1 MRKVNIKILLILIL
15 YIMNNIINKVIIS
28 YNNLKKIELK
38 IELKIMK
45 FNILNKLKME
55 QILDLNREIV
65 LNDYQSATKK
75 NKELFITGDVK
86 ASSEYI
92 FDNQKEDATI
102 ICNKFYETFIRV
114 ISIVKKTKVGMDGLM
129 IEIAKNMTTHPDKD
143 FVLHRNNIFFI
154 TAMSNISWEDD
165 MKDKIPSCFK
175 DNVYHH
181 GKLQRL
187 KTKLKNIKNAIII
200 NDEIDSG
207 DKEDQKLHLI
217 LKESGILD
225 MKYMEE
231 NNIRFVFVSATMINE
246 LRDLYK
252 WGNKHYTH
260 YMTIPNI
267 YIGHKEFLEL
277 GIIQEYYPINDDENA
292 EKWVQEDILQN
303 YGLDYRIHIIRTDE
317 KNKDFIFNACIRNN
331 IDFKNH
337 TSDDRISYEELSDIF
352 NNISNHL
359 VIAVKGFYRR
369 ANLIPNEWKMKI
381 GATHERYVKKYDTNV
396 QVQGL
401 PGRMSGYWKQEL
413 LNGHKTGPHRTSID
427 AINEYEEFYKNPFGK
442 IKYSTTGSKKLF
454 VNPKH
459 IQNLE
464 TMNQVEV
471 KIDENKYRVYDNEIV
486 VKNVC
491 KILGYD
497 YRETKNNSD
506 GFKETSLNR
515 KKEVVS
521 LTGAIS
527 KIPSA
532 YANHGDII
540 TWRTYFPCY
549 VDITN
554 NNTLRFVVIIRP
566 ETDINKVKNEIDD
579 VYPSI
584 QI

>member
-1 MRKVNIKILLILIL
+1 MEE
-15 YIMNNIINKVIIS
+15 II
-28 YNNLKKIELK
+28 
-38 IELKIMK
+38 
-45 FNILNKLKME
+45 
-55 QILDLNREIV
+55 DLNREIV

-92 FDNQKEDATI
+92 FPNQKEDAFI
-102 ICNKFYETFIRV
+102 ICNKFYETPIRV
-114 ISIVKKTKVGMDGLM
+114 ISIVKRTKVGMDGLM
-129 IEIAKNMTTHPDKD
+129 IEIAKNMTTHPDND

-187 KTKLKNIKNAIII
+187 KTKLRNIKNAIII

-260 YMTIPNI
+260 YMTIPDI

-277 GIIQEYYPINDDENA
+277 GIIQEYYPINDDDTA

-303 YGLDYRIHIIRTDE
+303 YGLDYRVHIVRTDE

-337 TSDDRISYEELSDIF
+337 TSDERISYEELSDIF

-369 ANLIPNEWKMKI
+369 ANLIPNEWKKKI

-401 PGRMSGYWKQEL
+401 PGRMSVYLKQEL

-464 TMNQVEV
+464 TINHIETTNKRIPIIIHGLNESDIIFTTNKRKE
-471 KIDENKYRVYDNEIV
+471 KIEYVLSILNNNETYTKLFNFINNPDV
-486 VKNVC
+486 VCAQISQPNTNSSYKKHITDVVNASFTNTPYSVDLLE
-491 KILGYD
+491 KFKG
-497 YRETKNNSD
+497 KNNWQLFID
-506 GFKETSLNR
+506 NR
-515 KKEVVS
+515 DKR
-521 LTGAIS
+521 L
-527 KIPSA
+527 
-532 YANHGDII
+532 
-540 TWRTYFPCY
+540 C
-549 VDITN
+549 
-554 NNTLRFVVIIRP
+554 FVIWC
-566 ETDINKVKNEIDD
+566 INEEL
-579 VYPSI
+579 Y
-584 QI
+584 

>member
-1 MRKVNIKILLILIL
+1 
-15 YIMNNIINKVIIS
+15 MNSINEYKD
-28 YNNLKKIELK
+28 K
-38 IELKIMK
+38 
-45 FNILNKLKME
+45 
-55 QILDLNREIV
+55 ILDLNREIV

-75 NKELFITGDVK
+75 NKELFITGDEK
-86 ASSEYI
+86 TSSEYI

-102 ICNKFYETFIRV
+102 ICNKFHETPTRV
-114 ISIVKKTKVGMDGLM
+114 ISIVKRTKVGMDGLM
-129 IEIAKNMTTHPDKD
+129 IEIAKNMTTHSDNS
-143 FVLHRNNIFFI
+143 FVIHRNNMFFI
-154 TAMSNISWEDD
+154 TAMSNKSWEND

-181 GKLQRL
+181 GKLQKL
-187 KTKLKNIKNAIII
+187 KTKLINIKNAIII

-246 LRDLYK
+246 LRELYK

-260 YMTIPNI
+260 YMTIPDS

-277 GIIQEYYPINDDENA
+277 GISQEYYPINDRETA
-292 EKWVQEDILQN
+292 ETWVQEDILQN
-303 YGLDYRIHIIRTDE
+303 YGLDYRVHIIRTDI
-317 KNKDFIFNACIRNN
+317 KNKDFILDACIRNN

-337 TSDDRISYEELSDIF
+337 TSDDRISFKELSYLF
-352 NNISNHL
+352 NNISKHL

-369 ANLIPNEWKMKI
+369 ANLIPNEWKKKI

-401 PGRMSGYWKQEL
+401 PGRMSGYWKPCL

-427 AINEYEEFYKNPFGK
+427 AINEYEEFYKNPFGI

-464 TMNQVEV
+464 HINQVEV

-497 YRETKNNSD
+497 YRATKNNSD

-521 LTGAIS
+521 LTRAIS

-532 YANHGDII
+532 YANHGDVI

-549 VDITN
+549 IDIAN
-554 NNTLRFVVIIRP
+554 NETLRFVVIIRP
-566 ETDINKVKNEIDD
+566 STDINKVKNEIDNL
-579 VYPSI
+579 YKSI

>member
-1 MRKVNIKILLILIL
+1 
-15 YIMNNIINKVIIS
+15 
-28 YNNLKKIELK
+28 
-38 IELKIMK
+38 
-45 FNILNKLKME
+45 ME
-55 QILDLNREIV
+55 HSILDLNREIV

-75 NKELFITGDVK
+75 NKELFITGNVK
-86 ASSEYI
+86 AGSEYI
-92 FDNQKEDATI
+92 YSNQKEDATI
-102 ICNKFYETFIRV
+102 ICNKFYGTDIRV
-114 ISIVKKTKVGMDGLM
+114 ISIVKRTKVGMDGLM
-129 IEIAKNMTTHPDKD
+129 IEIAKNMTTHPDNN
-143 FVLHRNNIFFI
+143 FALHRNNIFFI

-187 KTKLKNIKNAIII
+187 KTKLRNIKNAIII

-246 LRDLYK
+246 LRDLYR
-252 WGNKHYTH
+252 WGNKHHTH
-260 YMTIPNI
+260 YMTIPEI

-277 GIIQEYYPINDDENA
+277 GIIKEYYPINDDESA

-303 YGLDYRIHIIRTDE
+303 YGLDYRVHIVRTDE

-337 TSDDRISYEELSDIF
+337 TSDDRISYEDLSVIF
-352 NNISNHL
+352 DNISNHL

-369 ANLIPNEWKMKI
+369 ANLIPNEWKKKI
-381 GATHERYVKKYDTNV
+381 GTTHERYVKKYDTNV

-401 PGRMSGYWKQEL
+401 PGRMSGYWKHEL

-459 IQNLE
+459 IKNLE
-464 TMNQVEV
+464 TIIQIETTNKRVPII
-471 KIDENKYRVYDNEIV
+471 IDV
-486 VKNVC
+486 
-491 KILGYD
+491 
-497 YRETKNNSD
+497 
-506 GFKETSLNR
+506 LN
-515 KKEVVS
+515 
-521 LTGAIS
+521 
-527 KIPSA
+527 
-532 YANHGDII
+532 
-540 TWRTYFPCY
+540 
-549 VDITN
+549 
-554 NNTLRFVVIIRP
+554 
-566 ETDINKVKNEIDD
+566 ETDIIFTTNKRKEKIEYILSTLKDNAEYTGLFNFINNPVVSCAQISQPNTNSSYKKHVTDVVNASITNTPYSVDLVEKFKDKNNWQLFIDNREKRLCF
-579 VYPSI
+579 VIWSI
-584 QI
+584 DEELY